1 MFLNKDTLIISVW
14 LLTLFGLFLYITF
27 LGGFFRYVE
36 KVQQDSRAKAN
47 LLKALFCFSMAS
59 ALSIIA
65 VVIENDPLNEMIVKP
80 VLYASVCG
88 FLFFGLISI
97 GLYIAFKRYENI
109 SQKV

>member
-36 KVQQDSRAKAN
+36 KVRQYSRAKASV
-47 LLKALFCFSMAS
+47 LKAIFCFSMAS

-65 VVIENDPLNEMIVKP
+65 AVIENDPLNERIVKP
-80 VLYASVCG
+80 ILYTSGCG
-88 FLFFGLISI
+88 FLFFGLISV
-97 GLYIAFKRYENI
+97 GLYVAFKRYEHI
-109 SQKV
+109 PQKV